1 MPALKNGSQQTQ
13 RHLSLKTVINELD
26 LLNKAVIILWNIWK
40 KRFVIA
46 FKQINRKKLVLVMP
60 RSIIILIL
68 REKTQNH

>member
-13 RHLSLKTVINELD
+13 RHFSLKTVINELD

-46 FKQINRKKLVLVMP
+46 FKQINRKKLILVMP

-68 REKTQNH
+68 REKT

>member
-13 RHLSLKTVINELD
+13 RHLSLKTVINGLD

-46 FKQINRKKLVLVMP
+46 FKQINRKKLILVMP

>member
-13 RHLSLKTVINELD
+13 RRLSLKTVINELD

-46 FKQINRKKLVLVMP
+46 FKQINRKKLILVMP

>member
-46 FKQINRKKLVLVMP
+46 FKQINRKKLILVMP

>member
-46 FKQINRKKLVLVMP
+46 FKQINRKKLILVMP

-68 REKTQNH
+68 REKT